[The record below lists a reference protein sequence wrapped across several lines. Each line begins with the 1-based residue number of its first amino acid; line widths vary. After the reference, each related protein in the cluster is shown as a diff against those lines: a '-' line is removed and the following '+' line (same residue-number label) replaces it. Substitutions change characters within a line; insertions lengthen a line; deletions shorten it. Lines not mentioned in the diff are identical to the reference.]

1 MNARTPLIGKELAM
15 LKAASGH
22 RAQRDMH
29 NFRLARIGP
38 GWVVGDME
46 GSASLRNPGL
56 YVAGKS
62 NLYYIYSGK
71 KIIKCFLFANR
82 LTYLLL

>member
-1 MNARTPLIGKELAM
+1 MRRRDPALIYGTPRLGATSSIGQMNARTPAIGRELTM
-15 LKAASGH
+15 LKVASGH
-22 RAQRDMH
+22 RSQRDEH

-62 NLYYIYSGK
+62 K
-71 KIIKCFLFANR
+71 K
-82 LTYLLL
+82 